1 MKKVLFSLLLM
12 AAVCAQASIMTV
24 PSGYK
29 VTEITVDDNDGVYVS
44 GFGRLSSGD
53 FVIYNGVELYEID
66 GATGEYTKTLAE
78 TSPVY
83 GSFVKVVG
91 DKVYFGESSKG
102 AVNVY
107 DYATGETTLF
117 TTLAGNYD
125 MKVAGDD
132 IYIIAGNTV
141 NKVAADGTATPVITV
156 GSASG
161 ALIFDDAGNA
171 YYAAGEENWGAQG
184 AKNMYKF
191 TARQLASGNVLT
203 EADGEIVL
211 AAIDGPSGGDFVW
224 DDLFYTD
231 IVVSPSG
238 VYNSQGKFADAGSAY
253 PMLMYANGDGFDV
266 LLTSY
271 DSSWNS
277 VYTLATV
284 TAEVPEPGT
293 LIALITGVAGA
304 AFFGRRTLVK

>member
-83 GSFVKVVG
+83 GSFVRVVG

-156 GSASG
+156 GSA
-161 ALIFDDAGNA
+161 
-171 YYAAGEENWGAQG
+171 
-184 AKNMYKF
+184 
-191 TARQLASGNVLT
+191 
-203 EADGEIVL
+203 
-211 AAIDGPSGGDFVW
+211 
-224 DDLFYTD
+224 
-231 IVVSPSG
+231 
-238 VYNSQGKFADAGSAY
+238 
-253 PMLMYANGDGFDV
+253 
-266 LLTSY
+266 
-271 DSSWNS
+271 
-277 VYTLATV
+277 
-284 TAEVPEPGT
+284 
-293 LIALITGVAGA
+293 
-304 AFFGRRTLVK
+304 